1 MSKAP
6 LKNFFSFI
14 VDMPRRWRKD
24 MILVRL
30 LKNSALLLS
39 GNVVSSVLALISFA
53 ITARVLGPQLF
64 GVLTIIQTYTR
75 LIDRFFNFQSW
86 SALIKYGAHA
96 LQKKEWDD
104 LKGLFKLGFVLDMT
118 TAVLG
123 TALACLGAGVLS
135 GMQGWG
141 EEQTHWTSLY
151 CVVIL
156 FNVTGTPVAILRLF
170 DRFDILT
177 ALDVLCAGVRLLLVT
192 VAFFSRAG
200 FMAYLLIWLFTDI
213 LAYVVLIP
221 CACMELRR
229 KGITGLFRQSLRG
242 TFRKHR
248 GILGFAFSTNLST
261 AIRTLS
267 RELDIIIIGAVIGEA
282 KAGLFKV
289 AKQFASVF
297 VRLTDPLFYT
307 SYPEL
312 AKLWAASAYKEFQRL
327 TLRSSLMAGSLGVL
341 LWFFFLVLGKM
352 ILRLTVGESY
362 VDVYFTMMVYM
373 MVMVIAVGSLPL
385 SPAMF
390 AVGNHRVFL
399 YAIGIS
405 TLLYLIALPGLLVNF
420 EITGAA
426 YAYFI
431 FYLIYT
437 VFMVYAFRRVLREH
451 LRQSPSENDTVASL

>member
-6 LKNFFSFI
+6 LKDFLFFI
-14 VDMPRRWRKD
+14 VDMPRRWLKD
-24 MILVRL
+24 TILVRL
-30 LKNSALLLS
+30 LRNSALLLS

-64 GVLTIIQTYTR
+64 GILTIIQTYTR

-96 LQKKEWDD
+96 LQEKEWDD
-104 LKGLFKLGFVLDMT
+104 LKGLFKIGFVLDMT

-141 EEQTHWTSLY
+141 EEKTRWTLLY

-177 ALDVLCAGVRLLLVT
+177 ALDVICAAVRLVLVA
-192 VAFFSRAG
+192 VAFFLKAG
-200 FMAYLLIWLFTDI
+200 FITYLMIWLVTDI

-229 KGITGLFRQSLRG
+229 KGITGLFRQSLRD
-242 TFRKHR
+242 TFRKHK

-261 AIRTLS
+261 AMRVLS
-267 RELDIIIIGAVIGEA
+267 RELDVIIIGAVIGDA

-289 AKQFASVF
+289 AKQFASIF
-297 VRLTDPLFYT
+297 VRLTDPLFYA

-312 AKLWAASAYKEFQRL
+312 AKLWAACAYKEFQRL
-327 TLRSSLMAGSLGVL
+327 TLRSILMAGGLGAL
-341 LWFFFLVLGKM
+341 LWLFFLMLGKL
-352 ILRLTVGESY
+352 ILRLTVGDAY

-373 MVMVIAVGSLPL
+373 TVMIIAVGSLPL

-390 AVGNHRVFL
+390 AIGNHRVFL
-399 YAIGIS
+399 CAIGIS
-405 TLLYLIALPGLLVNF
+405 TLLYLIALPGLLVKF
-420 EITGAA
+420 QITGAA

-431 FYLIYT
+431 FYFIYT
-437 VFMVYAFRRVLREH
+437 VFMTYAFRRVLREH
-451 LRQSPSENDTVASL
+451 LHQPPSENDTVASL